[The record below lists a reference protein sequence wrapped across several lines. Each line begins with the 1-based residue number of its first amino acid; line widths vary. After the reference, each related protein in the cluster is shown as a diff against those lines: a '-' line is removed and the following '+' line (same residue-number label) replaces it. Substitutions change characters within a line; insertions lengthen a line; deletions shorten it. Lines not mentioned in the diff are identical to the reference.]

1 MFCITFYRHRLGLFN
16 PKKQSPALSCLLL
29 SWENVTGSKN
39 TRVIDCQFTS
49 ASTKHTSAFPPS
61 FSFLNYHRKSFTIR
75 NLRPPKS
82 FCVRGVG
89 CNLSL
94 SWHTERGSR
103 ERGHRESW
111 SQLCMFSA
119 GWPSGSLGNSPRA
132 FPGDH
137 PAVSSASWE
146 RAYCRPSQ
154 SFKSRLATVYKN
166 RDLHTQNSCDLMK
179 SMLISCTCTPVT
191 AACILT

>member
-1 MFCITFYRHRLGLFN
+1 MSIHLSFYQTHQRISPIFLL
-16 PKKQSPALSCLLL
+16 PKLPQKELHHQ
-29 SWENVTGSKN
+29 K
-39 TRVIDCQFTS
+39 
-49 ASTKHTSAFPPS
+49 
-61 FSFLNYHRKSFTIR
+61 
-75 NLRPPKS
+75 PKAPKI

-94 SWHTERGSR
+94 SWHSERGSR

-166 RDLHTQNSCDLMK
+166 RDLHTQNSSDLMK